1 MFKTMAAGGGGG
13 GDTPTVG
20 KSMGMLKQAAAD
32 GTFAVNES
40 GGQALLQAIREMAK
54 WVDDNLGQLG
64 TLGQQPALG
73 SSNGAA
79 VMKPY
84 MAEVATDDQGFV
96 TMLREFRASL
106 VDAEAGVIGAMNNY
120 NTIEYGL
127 EGKFRG

>member
-1 MFKTMAAGGGGG
+1 MLAMMHDGGGGG
-13 GDTPTVG
+13 GDAKVSS
-20 KSMGMLKQAAAD
+20 SMNMLKQAAAD
-32 GTFAVNES
+32 GQFAVNET
-40 GGQALLQAIREMAK
+40 GGQALLEAIREMAK
-54 WVDDNLGQLG
+54 WVDDNLADLG

-84 MAEVATDDQGFV
+84 VAEVATDQEGFL

-120 NTIEYGL
+120 KVIEDGIK
-127 EGKFRG
+127 GNFSA